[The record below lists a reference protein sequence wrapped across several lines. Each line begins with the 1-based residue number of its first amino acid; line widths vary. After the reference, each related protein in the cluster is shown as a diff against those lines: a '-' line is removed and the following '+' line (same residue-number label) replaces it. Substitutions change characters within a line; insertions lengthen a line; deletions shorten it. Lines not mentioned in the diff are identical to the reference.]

1 MKLFYDG
8 REWFETANVLHF
20 CKEKTI
26 EVVADSRNGKDT
38 MRVHA
43 LKGTVAN

>member
-1 MKLFYDG
+1 MKLFYDDRG
-8 REWFETANVLHF
+8 VVRDCKCAAF
-20 CKEKTI
+20 CKEKAI

-38 MRVHA
+38 MRAHA